1 VSMAC
6 SEQKVGGGC
15 GGGGGGGWGMRI
27 CWARW
32 CVFFDCPYW
41 PH

>member
-1 VSMAC
+1 MSMAC
-6 SEQKVGGGC
+6 SGQKVGGGC
-15 GGGGGGGWGMRI
+15 GVGGDGWGMRI